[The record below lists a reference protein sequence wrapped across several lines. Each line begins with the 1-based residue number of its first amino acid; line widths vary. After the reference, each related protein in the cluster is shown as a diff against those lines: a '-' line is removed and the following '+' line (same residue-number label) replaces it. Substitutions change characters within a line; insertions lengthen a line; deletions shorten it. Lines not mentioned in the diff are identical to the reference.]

1 MLLKTFGEL
10 GLEAD
15 ADDTFGPA
23 AVRRR
28 PLALLAVLAV
38 AGTRA
43 VSRERLCAL
52 FWPESDS
59 DRARNSLNQ
68 MLFALRR
75 DLGHTDLLLGSTE
88 LQLNPSRIRS
98 DVGAFDTAIKSGQLE
113 DAVALYRGPFL
124 DGVYLKETPK
134 EFEEWVEIERARL
147 DDCVTDA
154 IRSLATAATSRGE
167 HTAAV
172 RFWKRFATLRPADS
186 RATGHLMRALVS
198 AGNSAA
204 ALEHARVH
212 QAYLRTQFGIPVDE
226 EVTAL
231 IAQISADTTTASGSR
246 VLPTADTASTLTAP
260 SSAFDSPVAEPAPLA
275 TPTSLAF
282 STTAVTRPRPSVW
295 SARRAFAVLLVLI
308 ALAVFSTARTP
319 AWGSRAVKADTTLIA
334 VLPFAVRG
342 DSTATY
348 LREGLVDLLSTDLD
362 EAGDLHTVDPHVVL
376 ATEANGSAVRDL
388 ESANG
393 AARKLGAGLF
403 VLGDVAQSGGRLRL
417 SATLYHTMQRDRPAA
432 RVTAEGSSDSLFQLT
447 SILTRRLLAGRVLGP
462 DGLTGLAAT
471 ETNSLDALKAYLKGQ
486 QAMRSFRNRE
496 AMEAFQLAEGLD
508 SAFALAPYTLS
519 AAADWSSQGDVARLA
534 ADRALRHSTSLPPRA
549 RWLLHAEDA
558 WRRGA
563 ADEAEG
569 ALRQILDHHPD
580 DVEARNMLA
589 EVLFHLN
596 AARGRPL
603 LEALPEFEK
612 VLQFHPGDYEAL
624 LHLGRLAA
632 FQGQRERLSQL
643 IPQIATARPRGDDE
657 ARLLYAARFQSPAQQ
672 AALFDSIVPGTSI
685 TLAVLCW
692 RVAVYSRRPDR
703 AEPLCRKLTEG
714 THEAEWRA
722 VGYRRLAELALATGR
737 FREASS
743 DVAAL
748 AALVPEQAIELA
760 AWISVMPLAPPSTSR
775 SAAYAD
781 LLIMRR
787 DPPDRITE
795 TFAPFNSKHGLIREY
810 LLGTFSL
817 QRGDT
822 LIVEAAAR
830 RLEETRAANAAAA
843 TLARN
848 FARML
853 RAELAA
859 RSGRTGDAISLL
871 AQNAGERSSAGDRWP
886 GEELLNRYRRGQ
898 LLTRAGK
905 YDEALNWFAS
915 FTDPYVEDIVMEAPG
930 ELASAQLEL
939 QRGNDRMAALHYRR
953 FAELWRNA
961 NPELQPMV
969 EEARQHAQMLEMNA
983 RKN

>member
-1 MLLKTFGEL
+1 MLLKTFGGL

-38 AGTRA
+38 AGTRP
-43 VSRERLCAL
+43 VSRERLCTL
-52 FWPESDS
+52 FWPDSDS

-75 DLGHTDLLLGSTE
+75 DLGHSDLLLGSTE
-88 LQLNPSRIRS
+88 LQLNPARLRS
-98 DVGAFDTAIKSGQLE
+98 DVGAFDTAIRCGQLE
-113 DAVALYRGPFL
+113 VAVALYGGPFL

-134 EFEEWVEIERARL
+134 DFEDWVELERARL
-147 DDCVTDA
+147 ADGVTDA
-154 IRSLATAATSRGE
+154 LRSLAAAATSRGE
-167 HTAAV
+167 HAV
-172 RFWKRFATLRPADS
+172 AVGFWKRFATLRPADS
-186 RATGHLMRALVS
+186 RATGHLMRALVA

-212 QAYLRTQFGIPVDE
+212 EAYLRTQFEIPVDA

-231 IAQISADTTTASGSR
+231 IAQISAGTTTARHSQVFS
-246 VLPTADTASTLTAP
+246 TADTATTPPAVSIVSDAPIAERTLLVT
-260 SSAFDSPVAEPAPLA
+260 A
-275 TPTSLAF
+275 TPLAF
-282 STTAVTRPRPSVW
+282 SDEGIPRPRSLLW
-295 SARRAFAVLLVLI
+295 SARRALAASVVLI
-308 ALAVFSTARTP
+308 ALAVVSTARTP
-319 AWGSRAVKADTTLIA
+319 VWGSGALKADTTLIA

-342 DSTATY
+342 DSTAIY

-376 ATEANGSAVRDL
+376 VTESGGSVVRDL
-388 ESANG
+388 ESANST
-393 AARKLGAGLF
+393 ARRLGAGLF
-403 VLGDVAQSGGRLRL
+403 VLGDVAQSGTRLRV
-417 SATLYHTMQRDRPAA
+417 SASLYNTSQRDRPVA

-447 SILTRRLLAGRVLGP
+447 SILTRRLLAGRISGAEE
-462 DGLTGLAAT
+462 LTGLAAT
-471 ETNSLDALKAYLKGQ
+471 ETKSLDALKAYLKGR
-486 QAMRSFRNRE
+486 QAMRRFRNRD
-496 AMEAFQLAEGLD
+496 AMEDFRMAEGLD
-508 SAFALAPYTLS
+508 SNFALAPYALS

-549 RWLLHAEDA
+549 RWLLHAADA

-563 ADEAEG
+563 GDEAEG
-569 ALRQILDHHPD
+569 ALRQILEHHPD

-596 AARGRPL
+596 AARGRPF

-612 VLQFHPGDYEAL
+612 VLQLHPDDYEAL

-632 FQGQRERLSQL
+632 FQGQRERLAQL
-643 IPQIATARPRGDDE
+643 IPQIATARTRGDDE

-714 THEAEWRA
+714 THESEWRA
-722 VGYRRLAELALATGR
+722 VGYRRLAELALAAGR

-743 DVAAL
+743 DIAAL
-748 AALVPEQAIELA
+748 AALVPEQARELA
-760 AWISVMPLAPPSTSR
+760 AWIAVMPLAPPSTSKLT
-775 SAAYAD
+775 AYAELLSMRQD
-781 LLIMRR
+781 L
-787 DPPDRITE
+787 PDRITE
-795 TFAPFNSKHGLIREY
+795 TFAPFNAKHGLIREY
-810 LLGTFSL
+810 LLGAFAL
-817 QRGDT
+817 HGGDT
-822 LIVEAAAR
+822 QIVEAAASR
-830 RLEETRAANAAAA
+830 MDEMRTANDVSAA
-843 TLARN
+843 LAKN
-848 FARML
+848 FARAL

-859 RSGRTGDAISLL
+859 RNGRTGDAISLL

-886 GEELLNRYRRGQ
+886 GEELLSRYRRGQ
-898 LLTRAGK
+898 FLTRVGK
-905 YDEALNWFAS
+905 YDDALKWFAS

-930 ELASAQLEL
+930 ELASAQLEM

-953 FAELWRNA
+953 FAELWRDA
-961 NPELQPMV
+961 DPELQPLV
-969 EEARQHAQMLEMNA
+969 EDA
-983 RKN
+983 RKHAEVLEVNANRN